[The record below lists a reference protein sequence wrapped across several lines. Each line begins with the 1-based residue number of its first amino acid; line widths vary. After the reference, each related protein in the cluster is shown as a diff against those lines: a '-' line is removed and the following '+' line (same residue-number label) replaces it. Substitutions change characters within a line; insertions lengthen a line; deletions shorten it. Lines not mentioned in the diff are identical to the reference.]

1 MDLKVNDPMSDL
13 LSVLLFASLPAAGNF
28 MGGLL
33 SEWLKPSRYFVN
45 LALHAAAG
53 IILAVVSVEV
63 MPNALRVVP
72 VLLIAAAFLAGGGA
86 YLIIEAVIEKWQAS
100 KPRGAGAQAWMVY
113 VAVLADL
120 VGDGLLIGAGSAVSS
135 QLALLLALGQVS
147 ADIPEGFSV
156 LANFKEKGV
165 KRRQRLMLS
174 ASFVI
179 PVVGSALAAYLVLR
193 DLPESV
199 KFTAMVFVSGLY
211 SLAAVKDMLGQ
222 AHESAVDTRWSS
234 ISFLS
239 GYAFFL
245 LVSGIF

>member
-1 MDLKVNDPMSDL
+1 MSDL
-13 LSVLLFASLPAAGNF
+13 FSVLIFSSLPALGNF

-63 MPNALRVVP
+63 MPNALRIVP
-72 VLLIAAAFLAGGGA
+72 MWLIAAAFLAGGAA
-86 YLIIEAVIEKWQAS
+86 YLLIETMIKKWQTN
-100 KPRGAGAQAWMVY
+100 KEKGAGAQAWMVY

-120 VGDGLLIGAGSAVSS
+120 IGDGLLIGAGSAVSS
-135 QLALLLALGQVS
+135 QLALVLALGQVT

-165 KRRQRLMLS
+165 KRQQRLWLS

-179 PVVGSALAAYLVLR
+179 PVVGSALAAYFVLR
-193 DLPESV
+193 GLPESV

-211 SLAAVKDMLGQ
+211 ALAAVEDMLGQ

-234 ISFLS
+234 ISFLG

-245 LVSGIF
+245 LVSGGFS